1 MPSAESERDLR
12 SFGRRRGRRLS
23 ARQAGLLERALPRLA
38 IPLSQSSPLQLD
50 CLFTPPVTQV
60 WLEIGFGG
68 AEHLIWQARANP
80 HIGLIGCEP
89 FADGI
94 VKALSAIEEA
104 NLGNVRIHA
113 DDARPLLRW
122 LPDASIARTF
132 ILFPDPWPKKRH
144 HKRRLISHAT
154 LAALARVMR
163 PGAELRIATDIADYA
178 RSILLAVHQQQ
189 SFRWRAEAPADWR
202 ERGIDW
208 PPTRYEHKALREG
221 RRCTYFRFQR
231 T

>member
-1 MPSAESERDLR
+1 GPPVPWILTAGGDAGTSGPTHWPNALALMHWPDALANMLWPTCTGPHGTGPHGTGRASGMPSAESERDLR

-94 VKALSAIEEA
+94 V
-104 NLGNVRIHA
+104 
-113 DDARPLLRW
+113 
-122 LPDASIARTF
+122 
-132 ILFPDPWPKKRH
+132 
-144 HKRRLISHAT
+144 
-154 LAALARVMR
+154 
-163 PGAELRIATDIADYA
+163 
-178 RSILLAVHQQQ
+178 
-189 SFRWRAEAPADWR
+189 
-202 ERGIDW
+202 
-208 PPTRYEHKALREG
+208 
-221 RRCTYFRFQR
+221 
-231 T
+231 